1 TQAEPGPAA
10 PADAWAK
17 FFDSGLVYC
26 DAAVLARHWG
36 GTPEEAKTKV
46 GTLISAGDTRALD
59 QALAAA
65 RTAVS
70 DPAAV
75 CPFHESEYSIADA
88 EALAALWGVDLAEA
102 KARVE
107 RKLVWGDRHVIKEY
121 LDEARGPVDDP
132 GRIVAGDDA
141 AFRDLFWD
149 SKYTACDA
157 EVMARHW
164 EMDVMDAKAFA
175 GQKIAAGNRS
185 VVEDRLR
192 AARTA
197 LESSSAELCPF
208 HYSGYS
214 YADAEVLA
222 AVWEMDVE
230 EAKAFVSDKL
240 FWGGGDNIDEALASG
255 RAKKRTGRRAPQ

>member
-1 TQAEPGPAA
+1 M
-10 PADAWAK
+10 
-17 FFDSGLVYC
+17 
-26 DAAVLARHWG
+26 
-36 GTPEEAKTKV
+36 
-46 GTLISAGDTRALD
+46 
-59 QALAAA
+59 
-65 RTAVS
+65 S

-192 AARTA
+192 AARTQEA
-197 LESSSAELCPF
+197 GAAATARPVADSA
-208 HYSGYS
+208 
-214 YADAEVLA
+214 
-222 AVWEMDVE
+222 
-230 EAKAFVSDKL
+230 
-240 FWGGGDNIDEALASG
+240 
-255 RAKKRTGRRAPQ
+255 RAPGRRQQLARFSRRTVVRGVHLFPALPGQSAGR